1 MYGVIWYTYVSELS
15 IVVLMG
21 NVKSFCSAWEENNNV
36 QVYTGNKEVKENILV
51 KTDPW
56 QQRHQHK

>member
-21 NVKSFCSAWEENNNV
+21 NVKSFYFAWEENKNV
-36 QVYTGNKEVKENILV
+36 KVYTGNKEVKENILV
-51 KTDPW
+51 KTDS
-56 QQRHQHK
+56 

>member
-21 NVKSFCSAWEENNNV
+21 NLKSFCFAWEENKNV
-36 QVYTGNKEVKENILV
+36 KVHTGNKEVKENILV
-51 KTDPW
+51 KTDP
-56 QQRHQHK
+56 

>member
-21 NVKSFCSAWEENNNV
+21 NVKSFCFAWEENKNV
-36 QVYTGNKEVKENILV
+36 KVYTGNKEVKENILV
-51 KTDPW
+51 KTDS
-56 QQRHQHK
+56 